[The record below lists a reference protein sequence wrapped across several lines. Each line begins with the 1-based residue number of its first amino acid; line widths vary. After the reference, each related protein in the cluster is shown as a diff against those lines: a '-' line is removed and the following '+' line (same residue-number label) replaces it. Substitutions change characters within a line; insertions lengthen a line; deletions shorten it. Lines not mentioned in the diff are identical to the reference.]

1 MSHIE
6 IHENRSFFSTII
18 GLLLICIAFASLLTI
33 KGMSEI
39 PETLTIDLLENEINF
54 DVHGTIHLLA
64 TPARYVA
71 SLWGETSMFINI
83 AFLFLGLG
91 LSLIFKK
98 KIASRLK
105 VK

>member
-1 MSHIE
+1 MV
-6 IHENRSFFSTII
+6 
-18 GLLLICIAFASLLTI
+18 LASLLTI
-33 KGMSEI
+33 KGMLGI
-39 PETLTIDLLENEINF
+39 PETLTIDLLEDEIGF

-64 TPARYVA
+64 TPTRYVA

-83 AFLFLGLG
+83 VFLFLGLG

-105 VK
+105 VNE